1 MDTTRARR
9 ARQPTKSAGLGFKR
23 QQIRIAPPKAFAMHI
38 KIDDLTGPEIHVL
51 LQEHLH
57 SMTLHSPLESIH
69 ALDLDALR
77 KPEITFW
84 TAWNDPDQD
93 GSSKVL
99 LGCGAL
105 KELDAGHAEIK
116 SMRTASPYLRK
127 GVARAILAHMM
138 DQARRRGYAR
148 LSLET
153 GSAKAFEP
161 ARNLY
166 ASFGFTYCGPF
177 AQYVEDPYSLFMTKM
192 L

>member
-1 MDTTRARR
+1 
-9 ARQPTKSAGLGFKR
+9 
-23 QQIRIAPPKAFAMHI
+23 MHI
-38 KIDDLTGPEIHVL
+38 KIDDLTGPEIHAL
-51 LQEHLH
+51 LQEHLY
-57 SMTLHSPLESIH
+57 SMTLHSPPESIH

-84 TAWNDPDQD
+84 TAWNEPDKG

-105 KELDAGHAEIK
+105 KELDTGHAEIK
-116 SMRTASPYLRK
+116 SMRTASPHLRK
-127 GVARAILAHMM
+127 GVARAILSHIM
-138 DQARRRGYAR
+138 DQARRRYYAR

-153 GSAKAFEP
+153 GSAKGFEP

-166 ASFGFTYCGPF
+166 ASVGFAYCGPF
-177 AQYVEDPYSLFMTKM
+177 AQYVEDPYSLFMTKA